1 MLLESDIMV
10 QILAGGRGINLLEE
24 TKGQIPKSLVKVT
37 KDQTIMDIVVE
48 KVKKKGFSRIVYSLG
63 LSNGCFGVEIY
74 KHLIQKGYGSECVFE
89 HYTAGNARSIQK
101 LAELTDCKYPI
112 FVICSD
118 MLLPWDA
125 MKNVVLSHKQG
136 SFTWLTSSNFTEEMS
151 RYYGL
156 KIRNDGAVVY
166 DTKLTPEGKFLD
178 DGKLTTVTKGGA
190 ILIDPHLLLDTMHQ
204 LNQTNNVNKELDIFW
219 DVIPFLERIN
229 WNRLKDGKESLLNAV
244 VGKDPVMD
252 MGTPERLSTV
262 RKYLKYE

>member
-1 MLLESDIMV
+1 MV

-24 TKGQIPKSLVKVT
+24 TKGQIPKSLVKVA

-48 KVKKKGFSRIVYSLG
+48 KVKEEGFSRIVYSLG
-63 LSNGCFGVEIY
+63 LSDGCFGVEIY
-74 KHLIQKGYGSECVFE
+74 KHLIQKGYGAECVFE

-125 MKNVVLSHKQG
+125 MKNVVSSHKQG
-136 SFTWLTSSNFTEEMS
+136 SFTWLTSSSFTEEMS

-156 KIRNDGAVVY
+156 KIRNDGSVVY

-178 DGKLTTVTKGGA
+178 DGNLTTVTKGGA
-190 ILIDPHLLLDTMHQ
+190 ILIDPHLLLDTMCQ